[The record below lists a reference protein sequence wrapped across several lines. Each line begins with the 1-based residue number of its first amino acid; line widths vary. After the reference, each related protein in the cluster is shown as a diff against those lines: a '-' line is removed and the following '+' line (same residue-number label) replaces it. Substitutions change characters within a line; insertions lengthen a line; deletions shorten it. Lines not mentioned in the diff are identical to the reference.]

1 MKTKIIYFVLLL
13 ISLCIISCTQN
24 KNESKEEGFDK
35 SYLNDDGTE
44 KFLLNKRKFSNF
56 LVLSSSIGRN
66 NDPVSTVYVFKGVLK
81 NNTKNIYKSATVE
94 GEVILVLENGNE
106 LSCSSID
113 SSFDPVLSS
122 IANSQ
127 TKYDWKPNEIWSI
140 DELKSCT
147 IPVEYFNYPV
157 KQVFTQYYI
166 HTKDQINN
174 ASEKILVSQRDV
186 TDRWFKAKEK
196 IDNNISDCS
205 DYSFEISKYVE
216 NK

>member
-1 MKTKIIYFVLLL
+1 MKTKFSTLLL
-13 ISLCIISCTQN
+13 ILLTPIVFITCSKQFSAN
-24 KNESKEEGFDK
+24 NEVDT
-35 SYLNDDGTE
+35 SYLNEDGTD
-44 KFLLNKRKFSNF
+44 KFLLEKNKFSNF
-56 LVLSSSIGRN
+56 VVLSSSTGRN

-106 LSCSSID
+106 LNCSSID

-147 IPVEYFNYPV
+147 IPIEYFNYPV

-166 HTKDQINN
+166 DTKDQINN

-186 TDRWFKAKEK
+186 TDRWLKAKEK
-196 IDNNISDCS
+196 IKRGGSDCT
-205 DYSFEISKYVE
+205 DYSFDISKYVE
-216 NK
+216 SK

>member
-1 MKTKIIYFVLLL
+1 MKTKFSTLLL
-13 ISLCIISCTQN
+13 ILFTSLALINCN
-24 KNESKEEGFDK
+24 KQSTNNELDT
-35 SYLNDDGTE
+35 SYLNEDGTE
-44 KFLLNKRKFSNF
+44 KFLVEKNKFSNF
-56 LVLSSSIGRN
+56 IVLSSSIGRN
-66 NDPVSTVYVFKGVLK
+66 NNPVSTLYVFKGDLK

-166 HTKDQINN
+166 DTKDQINN

-186 TDRWFKAKEK
+186 TDRWLKAKEK
-196 IDNNISDCS
+196 VNNNISDS
-205 DYSFEISKYVE
+205 NDYSFNISKYLQ

>member
-1 MKTKIIYFVLLL
+1 L
-13 ISLCIISCTQN
+13 I
-24 KNESKEEGFDK
+24 FR
-35 SYLNDDGTE
+35 SYIV
-44 KFLLNKRKFSNF
+44 FLFSNDKYYQNIILRFRTFCF
-56 LVLSSSIGRN
+56 LIQRI
-66 NDPVSTVYVFKGVLK
+66 STVYVFKGVLK

-166 HTKDQINN
+166 DTKDQINN
-174 ASEKILVSQRDV
+174 TSEKILVSQRDV
-186 TDRWFKAKEK
+186 TDRWLKAKDKVE
-196 IDNNISDCS
+196 NNISDS
-205 DYSFEISKYVE
+205 NDYSFNISKYLQ
-216 NK
+216 NN